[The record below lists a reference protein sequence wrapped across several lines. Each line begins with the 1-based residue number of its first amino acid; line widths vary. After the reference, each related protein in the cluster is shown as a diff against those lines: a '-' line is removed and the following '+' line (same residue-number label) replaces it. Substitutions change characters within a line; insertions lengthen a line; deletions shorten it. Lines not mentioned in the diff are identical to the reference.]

1 MISLKCEDCLGTMD
15 IDENREI
22 ISCPYCGSKKII
34 PISDAVRIEKI
45 RQEARLKSEELDF
58 KAERAKSKEDMKAI
72 LVGVGV
78 MVILMTL
85 LVLFFKAIGLI

>member
-34 PISDAVRIEKI
+34 PMSDAVRIEKI
-45 RQEARLKSEELDF
+45 RQEAKLKSEELDF
-58 KAERAKSKEDMKAI
+58 KAERAKSKEDMKAL
-72 LVGVGV
+72 LVVIGI
-78 MVILMTL
+78 MVFLMTL
-85 LVLFFKAIGLI
+85 LVLFFKIIGII